1 MPLPGPS
8 TLGKAWSQSVSL
20 FSCTLVLSN
29 ELSLETFL
37 RKDLHVEQLMHM
49 LLFWKP
55 HVQHILLFWN
65 GIWFKFVS
73 IQRSLAGRTYVKVQ
87 KVLYTVKFFFFFFFL
102 LLPLMAQ
109 RRENDK
115 TYSLCHNSRTFAHM
129 NKLTRQLVQKTP
141 FFLFTLDSAD
151 LL

>member
-73 IQRSLAGRTYVKVQ
+73 IQRSLAGKTYVKVQ
-87 KVLYTVKFFFFFFFL
+87 KVLYTVKFFFSSFFFFL
-102 LLPLMAQ
+102 SWPKEEKMIKHTLYA
-109 RRENDK
+109 
-115 TYSLCHNSRTFAHM
+115 TIAVTFAHM

-141 FFLFTLDSAD
+141 FFLFILDSAD